1 MKRITEYRKLLG
13 VGSDAGLKELK
24 SVYRNLMKECHPDNF
39 HDNEEMRLREEAR
52 SKDIIEAY
60 HFLVSIA
67 PETLAEV
74 EADYQVTLASCGIV
88 DFNYDKQVLTV
99 HFMDGSIYEY
109 FGVPR
114 NIYIKMVNSDAYARF
129 VRRHIAGSYIYRS
142 TQKRTPTINL

>member
-1 MKRITEYRKLLG
+1 MNRITAYRKLLG
-13 VGSDAGLKELK
+13 VEANAGLKELK
-24 SVYRNLMKECHPDNF
+24 TVYRNLMKECHPDKF
-39 HDNEEMRLREEAR
+39 HDNDELRAREEER
-52 SKDIIEAY
+52 SKEIIEAY

-88 DFNYDKQVLTV
+88 DFTYEKQVLTV

-109 FGVPR
+109 YGVPR
-114 NIYIKMVNSDAYARF
+114 NTYIKMVNSDSYARF
-129 VRRHIAGSYIYRS
+129 VRRHIAGSFIYRS